1 MNWPRAGIIL
11 FSALIG
17 AVLASVIL
25 TWLAMTSVFAVLMVV
40 GMICGIVGMSW
51 CLSAEAAKV
60 EEAIGLAVAAAW
72 NDWDKAQQR
81 EKPAT
86 PVPQHMRPI
95 PEAARALHDDMG
107 AEIKILRDQVTRVV
121 SVASAMHRDRVSV
134 HERCAILEQENDH
147 YRAQVMTYSQA
158 KDILALLPGPP
169 LQPGERPWAAEPR
182 APTRDIEA
190 LMAPLQAAIEG
201 RKEVLNGNA

>member
-1 MNWPRAGIIL
+1 MNWPRLGIIG
-11 FSALIG
+11 FSSLIG
-17 AVLASVIL
+17 AVVASVL
-25 TWLAMTSVFAVLMVV
+25 LVFEAHTMTSTFAALMS
-40 GMICGIVGMSW
+40 GGLICGIVGVAW
-51 CLSAEAAKV
+51 CLSAERDALELLIDQA
-60 EEAIGLAVAAAW
+60 EAAARRVARAPLP
-72 NDWDKAQQR
+72 K
-81 EKPAT
+81 EP
-86 PVPQHMRPI
+86 PPI
-95 PEAARALHDDMG
+95 PVNAQALHEDMI
-107 AEIKILRDQVTRVV
+107 AEIKTLRDQVTRVV
-121 SVASAMHRDRVSV
+121 SVASAMHRDRMGVY
-134 HERCAILEQENDH
+134 ERNVILEQENDH